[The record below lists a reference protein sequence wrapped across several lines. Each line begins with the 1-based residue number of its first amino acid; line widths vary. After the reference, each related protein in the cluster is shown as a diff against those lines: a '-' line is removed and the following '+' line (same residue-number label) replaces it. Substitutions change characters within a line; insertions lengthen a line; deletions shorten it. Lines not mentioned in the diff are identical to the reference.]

1 MAVIAIDFDGTCVTH
16 DFPEVGKEIGS
27 EPVLRALVE
36 NGHKLILNTMRSH
49 KSEKTTN
56 ASDHGM
62 TSTERDV
69 LQEAVDWFAERN
81 IPLYGI
87 NENPDQHKWTDS
99 PKVFAHVYIDDAAL
113 GVPLAVNSKLSQR
126 AFVDWSAVAKMLH
139 QIGAITIEQYKYCK
153 EQYQQIHGKS

>member
-16 DFPEVGKEIGS
+16 EFPEVGKEIGS

-36 NGHKLILNTMRSH
+36 NGHKLVLNTVRPH
-49 KSEKTTN
+49 KPKKSNN
-56 ASDHGM
+56 ASDHEM
-62 TSTERDV
+62 TSDDRDF
-69 LQEAVDWFAERN
+69 LQEAIDWFAERN

-87 NENPDQHKWTDS
+87 NENPEQRTWTDS
-99 PKVFAHVYIDDAAL
+99 PKVLARIYIDDAAL
-113 GVPLAVNSKLSQR
+113 GVPLAVNLKLSQK